1 MTSKIVDKI
10 FWCNY
15 IVVMKT
21 SIVTIGNSQGIRI
34 PKILLEQ
41 SKLSGEVE
49 LEVKGESIVI
59 LPARKPR
66 QNWDEEFQTAL
77 AEDGEEE
84 ILGGDVQNNFD
95 EEDWEW

>member
-1 MTSKIVDKI
+1 MNT
-10 FWCNY
+10 N
-15 IVVMKT
+15 
-21 SIVTIGNSQGIRI
+21 IVTIGNSQGIRI

-66 QNWDEEFQTAL
+66 QNWDEEFHKAL
-77 AEDGEEE
+77 SEDIDDEE
-84 ILGGDVQNNFD
+84 LPGDDLQNRFD
-95 EEDWEW
+95 EEEWEW